1 MFVAV
6 LGGVLWS
13 GATRQGAL
21 ASMLL
26 GTAAALYGIVT
37 GHSLGGI
44 PTEVLAAGVS
54 AVAFVV
60 VSLMTRDG
68 S

>member
-1 MFVAV
+1 MIAGAV
-6 LGGVLWS
+6 LIR
-13 GATRQGAL
+13 ATRQGAL

-54 AVAFVV
+54 AVVFVV
-60 VSLMTRDG
+60 VSLMTR
-68 S
+68 STV